1 MKDPMSS
8 SQTSLN
14 SLGIPKDLTP
24 GKITALHRNV
34 TVVSEYQNAAE
45 KEANEKIKLMI
56 EKRRSRKI
64 ADAKIE
70 QEKSEQIQ
78 KSLEFMQQA
87 GRKLGGN
94 SIKNMRG
101 VTDPDFFQKYITAE
115 KGLTFN
121 YEGVLIDYKK
131 PKHTK
136 AVAEKMN
143 Y

>member
-1 MKDPMSS
+1 MNRSNSALENLFNKKYLEPEVYGKSKENFMKDPMSS

-70 QEKSEQIQ
+70 QEKSEQI
-78 KSLEFMQQA
+78 
-87 GRKLGGN
+87 
-94 SIKNMRG
+94 
-101 VTDPDFFQKYITAE
+101 
-115 KGLTFN
+115 
-121 YEGVLIDYKK
+121 
-131 PKHTK
+131 
-136 AVAEKMN
+136 
-143 Y
+143 